1 MSSCLVEIVT
11 CSVSDVLAAEK
22 AGAHRVELCS
32 AIELEGLT
40 PSLGTVK
47 LALSESKLPVMA
59 MLRPRKG
66 GFVYSEDDLR
76 TMEQDAEAFVAA
88 GVHGLVLGILRSDNT
103 VDEVACRRFTDFPV
117 ELVHH
122 RAFDVTPDPF
132 AAMEAIIRLG
142 FRRILTSGQK
152 ETAIEGAELIRK
164 LREVAAGRIEVLPAC
179 GIRPSNVAALIEA
192 TGVDQVHL
200 GPFITVDDEGGL
212 FSGGYQIL
220 DAEEVRGVVMNASSQ
235 S

>member
-11 CSVSDVLAAEK
+11 CSLSDVLAAQN

-47 LALSESKLPVMA
+47 LALAESKLPVMA

-66 GFVYSEDDLR
+66 GFVYSDDNLR
-76 TMEQDAEAFVAA
+76 TMEGDAEAFVAA
-88 GVHGLVLGILRSDNT
+88 GVHGLVLGILKSDNT
-103 VDEVACRRFTDFPV
+103 VDEEACRRFTDFPV

-122 RAFDVTPDPF
+122 RAFDITPDPF

-142 FRRILTSGQK
+142 FKRILTSGQR
-152 ETAIEGAELIRK
+152 ETAIDGAELIRQ
-164 LREVAAGRIEVLPAC
+164 LREVAAGRIEILPAC
-179 GIRPSNVAALIEA
+179 GVRPSNVAALVDA

-200 GPFITVDDEGGL
+200 GPFSTVGDEPGL
-212 FSGGYQIL
+212 FSGGYQVL
-220 DAEEVRGVVMNASSQ
+220 DAEEVRGVVANASSQ
-235 S
+235 A